1 MALFLAIPVLG
12 GLVVLQSAVVG
23 QIHLL
28 GGSADLVLLA
38 LVAWAVQERVTTT
51 WHWAV
56 IGGLMAGIASALP
69 FGTVLF
75 GYLLATGLAIVL
87 RRWVWQ
93 APLLAMLAATFLGT
107 IITQLIAVIALRTT
121 GTAIPLL
128 QSFNLVTLPSGI
140 INLLLAIPMYAVIGD
155 LADWLYPEVIEI

>member
-1 MALFLAIPVLG
+1 MALFLAIPILG
-12 GLVVLQSAVVG
+12 GLVVLQSAIVG

-28 GGSADLVLLA
+28 SGSADLVLLA
-38 LVAWAVQERVTTT
+38 LVAWAVQERVKTT

-56 IGGLMAGIASALP
+56 IGGLMVGVATALP
-69 FGTVLF
+69 FGSVLL

-93 APLLAMLAATFLGT
+93 APLIAMLAATFLGT
-107 IITQLIAVIALRTT
+107 VITQLIAVFALRTT
-121 GTAIPLL
+121 GAPIPLL

-140 INLLLAIPMYAVIGD
+140 INLLLAIPVYAVIGD
-155 LADWLYPEVIEI
+155 LAAWLYPEVIEI